1 MISRFKKMPYMRK
14 VMAVVILVL
23 AVTLS
28 ISTIQQTHVTLEV
41 MKEDAQGNVSLLTE
55 QVLINM
61 EEVKTKL
68 EKEIYTKMDSLD
80 LAHFL
85 QEHDQAPGIVV
96 RQRLQYS
103 LNQMITNTSV
113 YDFVL
118 VESKLGKQFCAT
130 RASNGFQGEQTAQQL
145 LEDYPDRTYGSWIWV
160 NDEKGDIYLL
170 NDIYSSDP
178 LRYSGRVTLH
188 MKTERILPLGRNN
201 INYSIVFYQPNH
213 GLIFSIGD
221 PVSKK
226 VEQEA
231 VQLVEE
237 SALSRQVSLDGK
249 EYYVAVDHT
258 SNFWAIGLYST
269 DHMVSASQ
277 NVLFTGALFGVIC
290 LAAATTAILLMLR
303 PLSRQIF
310 VLTKTMDA
318 ISNDDILRQV
328 PVWGDDDISQMA
340 VHFNT
345 MIRRILELVDRVVE
359 EEAQKNRAEFQLLDY
374 RYRNLQMQIN
384 PHFIYNALETINALA
399 KISGNY
405 DISEIVQRISRYFR
419 SITVN
424 MDKQFITVKQ
434 ELLTLKDYVQIYNNI
449 YHKQLT
455 TDVVCGQEMEK
466 ALLPTMILQPIVEN
480 ALVHGLSKV
489 KENPV
494 LTIRI
499 QDAGDSVLQ
508 IEVENNG
515 PAITESQCRQ
525 CMSKK
530 NGNPGHSGIGL
541 ANVIERLNIL
551 YGGQASL
558 SIHGSSRGTLV
569 RIEIPLAFSSPI
581 HKNET

>member
-1 MISRFKKMPYMRK
+1 MISRFRKMPYMRK

-80 LAHFL
+80 LARFL
-85 QEHDQAPGIVV
+85 QEHDQSPGIVV

-118 VESKLGKQFCAT
+118 VESKLGKQFYAT
-130 RASNGFQGEQTAQQL
+130 RAFDGFQGEQTAQQL

-178 LRYSGRVTLH
+178 LRYSGRMALH

-201 INYSIVFYQPNH
+201 INYSIVFYQPDH

-231 VQLVEE
+231 VRLVEE

-269 DHMVSASQ
+269 EHMVSASQ
-277 NVLFTGALFGVIC
+277 NVLFTGALFGAIC
-290 LAAATTAILLMLR
+290 LAAATAAILLMLR
-303 PLSRQIF
+303 PLSRQIS

-345 MIRRILELVDRVVE
+345 MIRRISELVDRVVE
-359 EEAQKNRAEFQLLDY
+359 EETQKNRAEFQLLDY

-399 KISGNY
+399 KISSNY

-424 MDKQFITVKQ
+424 MDKQFITVEQ

-455 TDVVCGQEMEK
+455 TDVVCGPEMEK

-494 LTIRI
+494 LAIRI
-499 QDAGDSVLQ
+499 QNAGDSVLQ

-525 CMSKK
+525 GMSQK
-530 NGNPGHSGIGL
+530 NGNQGHSGIGL

-558 SIHGSSRGTLV
+558 NIHGSSRGTLV
-569 RIEIPLAFSSPI
+569 QIEIPLAFNSPF
-581 HKNET
+581 HENET